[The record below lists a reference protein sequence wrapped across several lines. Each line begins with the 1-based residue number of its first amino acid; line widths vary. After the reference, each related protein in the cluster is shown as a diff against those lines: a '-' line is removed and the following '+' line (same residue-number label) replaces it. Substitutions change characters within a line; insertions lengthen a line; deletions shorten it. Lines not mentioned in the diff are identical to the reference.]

1 VATLLAVASALT
13 FGASDFVGGLA
24 SRRASAL
31 TVSWLA
37 QAAGLLV
44 LLPGLLVL
52 TGQPS
57 LRAVAVGA
65 AAGIAGASGL
75 VLYFRGLALGPMG
88 LASPLAGVTGAALP
102 VVVGFAAGESPSTR
116 AMVGIGLGLLAV
128 VLATGRDLTAMRG
141 GGVGRGPLLAL
152 LGGLGFG
159 VFFVALDASPADSGL
174 WPLLGA
180 RGIAIVALG
189 AVLLARRGAATV
201 KTQGVLGLAVATGCL
216 DMVANV
222 LFLEATRAGLLSLA
236 ALLSSLYPV
245 VVAALA
251 HGLLRERLDRLQWT
265 AVAVCVGAVA
275 LIALG

>member
-1 VATLLAVASALT
+1 MTALLAVASALT
-13 FGASDFVGGLA
+13 FGASDFAGGLA

-31 TVSWLA
+31 AVSWFA

-44 LLPGLLVL
+44 LAPGLLLL
-52 TGQPS
+52 TGTPS
-57 LRAVAVGA
+57 TRAIGVGA
-65 AAGIAGASGL
+65 VAGIAGASGL

-102 VVVGFAAGESPSTR
+102 VIIGLRAGEEPSTL
-116 AMVGIGLGLLAV
+116 ASVGIGLGLLAV
-128 VLATGRDLTAMRG
+128 VLATGRDLTASRRDG
-141 GGVGRGPLLAL
+141 LGRGPLLAL
-152 LGGLGFG
+152 LGGIGFG
-159 VFFVALDASPADSGL
+159 VFFVALDASPTDSGL

-180 RGIAIVALG
+180 RLISIVLLG
-189 AVLLARRGAATV
+189 ALLLVRRPAIPRDRAF
-201 KTQGVLGLAVATGCL
+201 LGLALATGVL

-245 VVAALA
+245 VVAGLA

-265 AVAVCVGAVA
+265 AVATCVGAVG
-275 LIALG
+275 LITLG